1 VPLRPR
7 SYLAALALAC
17 ALWVS
22 MGSAAAQEPATA
34 PSDAAI
40 RSAVAQ
46 LRADPTLGGKHKIR
60 SLHWVAK
67 GAEPPEAKNSALFDW
82 LTNFFNAIGNYGR
95 LIAWALGII
104 ALAAAVIWATRYFAR
119 RQPEAAGA
127 VAPLPTHIS
136 NLDIRPEGLPADIG
150 EAARAFW
157 LQGQHRQA
165 LSLLYR
171 GALSRLVNRFAVP
184 IHASSTE
191 AECVEAAARGADGGV
206 LAYFREL
213 VEVWLRATYAGELPA
228 EESILHL
235 CRNFSLTMDVWQA

>member
-1 VPLRPR
+1 VPLQRRPR
-7 SYLAALALAC
+7 LAALALA
-17 ALWVS
+17 AVLLIPS
-22 MGSAAAQEPATA
+22 GSTAAQEPATA

-40 RSAVAQ
+40 RTAVAQ
-46 LRADPTLGGKHKIR
+46 LRTDPALGGTHKVR
-60 SLHWVAK
+60 SLQWVDK
-67 GAEPPEAKNSALFDW
+67 GTEPADAKNSALFDW
-82 LTNFFNAIGNYGR
+82 LTHVFNAIGSYGR
-95 LIAWALGII
+95 LIAWALGIV
-104 ALAAAVIWATRYFAR
+104 ALGAAVIWATRYFAR
-119 RQPEAAGA
+119 QQPEAAA
-127 VAPLPTHIS
+127 EIAPLPTHIS
-136 NLDIRPEGLPADIG
+136 NLDIRPEGLPADVG
-150 EAARAFW
+150 DAARALW

-228 EESILHL
+228 QESILHL
-235 CRNFSLTMDVWQA
+235 CRNFSLTMDVGQA

>member
-1 VPLRPR
+1 MPLRPR
-7 SYLAALALAC
+7 PCLAALALAC
-17 ALWVS
+17 AL
-22 MGSAAAQEPATA
+22 SASSASTAAQEPGTA

-40 RSAVAQ
+40 RNAVAA
-46 LRADPTLGGKHKIR
+46 LRADPALGGKHKIR
-60 SLHWVAK
+60 SLQWVDK
-67 GAEPPEAKNSALFDW
+67 GAEPADTKNSALLDW
-82 LTNFFNAIGNYGR
+82 LTHFFNAIGSYGR

-119 RQPEAAGA
+119 QQPEPAGDI
-127 VAPLPTHIS
+127 APLPTHIS
-136 NLDIRPEGLPADIG
+136 NLDIRPEGLPTDVG
-150 EAARAFW
+150 DAARALW
-157 LQGQHRQA
+157 LQGQHRPA

-191 AECVEAAARGADGGV
+191 SECVEAAARGADGGV

-213 VEVWLRATYAGELPA
+213 VEVWLRATYADELPA

-235 CRNFSLTMDVWQA
+235 CRNFSLTMDVWHA